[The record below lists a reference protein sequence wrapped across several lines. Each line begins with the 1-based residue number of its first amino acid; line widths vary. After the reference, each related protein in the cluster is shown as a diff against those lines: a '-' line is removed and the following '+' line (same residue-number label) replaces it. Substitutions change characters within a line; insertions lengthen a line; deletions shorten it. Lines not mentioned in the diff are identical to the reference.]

1 MVTFMQSK
9 MSKHH

>member
-1 MVTFMQSK
+1 